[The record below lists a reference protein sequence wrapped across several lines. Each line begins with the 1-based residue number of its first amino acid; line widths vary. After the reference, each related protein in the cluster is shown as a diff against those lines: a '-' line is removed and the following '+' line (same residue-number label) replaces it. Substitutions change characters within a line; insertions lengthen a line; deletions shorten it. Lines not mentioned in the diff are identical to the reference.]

1 MTKKGKG
8 RTLINFIGIPAI
20 ISLIWVGEIYFSIF
34 ITLVVLLALT
44 DFYNLYAEKGYS
56 PSKMLGLGGGIIV
69 LIFYHFNLEISSIEL
84 IGSLIAF
91 TFLIMFS
98 ELFRKRDYF
107 LENVSLA
114 LFGILYISVTLGTLI
129 LLRQADSLNGTM
141 FTAAVI
147 LAVWLCDSACMGAGI
162 LWGKTKIIPW
172 ASPKKSVQGSIAGL
186 GTSFAVY
193 IIFKTANI
201 GGLQLS
207 WTDVAVFSL
216 IAGFIGQIG
225 DFMES
230 WMKRQAGVKDSGSFL
245 RGHGGVLDRFDSM
258 IFAAPLSYIYLW
270 VR

>member
-1 MTKKGKG
+1 
-8 RTLINFIGIPAI
+8 
-20 ISLIWVGEIYFSIF
+20 
-34 ITLVVLLALT
+34 
-44 DFYNLYAEKGYS
+44 
-56 PSKMLGLGGGIIV
+56 
-69 LIFYHFNLEISSIEL
+69 
-84 IGSLIAF
+84 
-91 TFLIMFS
+91 
-98 ELFRKRDYF
+98 
-107 LENVSLA
+107 
-114 LFGILYISVTLGTLI
+114 LYISVTLGTLI